1 MLPRGVQRPLPTKT
15 KYCVSKGMVID
26 SLLALLVLLMAKAVK
41 DVNELP
47 GNINMTLKKYM
58 LYPGLESCI

>member
-1 MLPRGVQRPLPTKT
+1 
-15 KYCVSKGMVID
+15 MVID